1 VTAKG
6 PSGQGFL
13 GNPGLLAAGAAGLA
27 ASVAAMWA
35 FRGLP
40 LGTAL
45 FWLAPFPLF
54 AAGLAFGPAS
64 AVLAVLLAVPLVAL
78 VGGTLPVLV
87 FLALFGAPVVL
98 LLLTALRGGRA
109 ELSVPLALLG
119 LWPLAILLLAA
130 IFLADDGGLESTLRR
145 AVELAL
151 ARLDLPAPEMLVEDL
166 VRVKAAAIGFWASLA
181 LLGNAAAAQRF
192 LTKRG
197 MLAVPPPDWA
207 ATRLPRWYPVLP
219 AIALLL
225 FVAAPEG
232 DDAVQLSA
240 LLILLVPVFL
250 QGCGGVHAR
259 VKGRRARLPILVL
272 FYMLMVLFL
281 QIMGP
286 GLVGLGLYDQF
297 WRRGAPRNS

>member
-1 VTAKG
+1 
-6 PSGQGFL
+6 
-13 GNPGLLAAGAAGLA
+13 
-27 ASVAAMWA
+27 MWA

-45 FWLAPFPLF
+45 FWLTPFPLF
-54 AAGLAFGPAS
+54 ATGLAFGPFS
-64 AVLAVLLAVPLVAL
+64 ALLAVLLAVPLVGL
-78 VGGTLPVLV
+78 VGGGLPVLV
-87 FLALFGAPVVL
+87 FLALFGAPAVL
-98 LLLTALRGGRA
+98 LLLTAVRGSQVS
-109 ELSVPLALLG
+109 LSVPLALLG

-130 IFLADDGGLESTLRR
+130 LFLADEGGLEPTMRR

-151 ARLDLPAPEMLVEDL
+151 DRLDLPAPEMLVADL

-181 LLGNAAAAQRF
+181 LLGNAAAAQSF
-192 LTKRG
+192 LAKRG
-197 MLAVPPPDWA
+197 MLPVAPPDWSS
-207 ATRLPRWYPVLP
+207 TRLPRWYPVLP
-219 AIALLL
+219 AVALLMFL
-225 FVAAPEG
+225 AAPEG
-232 DDAVQLSA
+232 NDAVQLSG

-259 VKGRRARLPILVL
+259 LKGRRARMPMLVL

-286 GLVGLGLYDQF
+286 GLVGLGFYDQF